1 MMLKMQMGKLQVFL
15 ISIGV
20 WTFVGL
26 TLAGISYL
34 AVLGEG
40 EQVSAWA
47 IFSTNLIRFYIWA
60 ALSPLIFR
68 IARRIDANQKRNIFT
83 NVLIHIPLSLLF
95 SAFHSVIYTLI
106 AWQLYNSYSERYS
119 SIVKFFQQYV
129 FFASIYLGI
138 LIYALI
144 VISVQ
149 AFLLYRRYQ
158 VEESRNSQLRVE
170 LAGAQLQ
177 ALKMQLQPHFLFNTL
192 HSISSLNT
200 VNPQKANV
208 MIARLGEFLRMT
220 LEHSDEQM
228 VTFAEELDFLRCYL
242 EIEQTRFSDRLI
254 VEYDIDPETL
264 SASVPHLILQ
274 PIVENAVKHG
284 IAPYAAPGRITI
296 SARKTEKFITLEVA
310 DNGMGIE
317 ENLDL
322 IARELNGKGL
332 RNVRSRLAQIYGS
345 RFRFEMKNVAETG
358 LIVTLEIPQTDE
370 SDLAVG
376 V

>member
-1 MMLKMQMGKLQVFL
+1 MQMGKLRISL
-15 ISIGV
+15 ILIGV

-34 AVLGEG
+34 AALGEG

-83 NVLIHIPLSLLF
+83 SALIHIPLSLLF

-106 AWQLYNSYSERYS
+106 VWQLYNSYSERYS

-144 VISVQ
+144 VISIQ
-149 AFLLYRRYQ
+149 AFLLYRRNQ

-254 VEYDIDPETL
+254 VEYNIDPETL
-264 SASVPHLILQ
+264 SAAVPHLILQ

-296 SARKTEKFITLEVA
+296 SARKTEKFIALEVA

-317 ENLDL
+317 EKLDP
-322 IARELNGKGL
+322 IARESNGKGL

-345 RFRFEMKNVAETG
+345 RFRFEMKNVAENG
-358 LIVTLEIPQTDE
+358 LIVTLEIPLGDE